1 MATFTAVP
9 DLTGVERLVDAN
21 TAKVLEAF
29 IDNRIGEEH
38 LAGSNGYG
46 HDDLGREALERV
58 YAQVFRAEA
67 ALVRPHFA
75 SGTHAIACALFG
87 CLSPGDEL
95 LAVAGAPYD
104 TMEEVIGIRGEGQGS
119 LMDWGVSYRE
129 IPLQADGRVDM
140 DTAVGALSSR
150 SRVALIQRSRGYT
163 WRPSLDIATI
173 ETLISRLKA
182 AKPDLICLVDNCY
195 GEFTEPREPIE
206 AGADLVAGSLIKNPG
221 AGIVPCG
228 GYLAGREDLVERAAC
243 RLYAPGIGRAGGATL
258 DFTRW
263 ALQGFFMAPQ
273 IVGESLKGAIYAAH
287 LFQQL
292 GYDVSPGPGDART
305 DIIQAIRLGSPNKLI
320 QFCGAVQASSPVGSY
335 VKPIADVVPGYGD
348 NVVMAG
354 GTFVE
359 GSTVE
364 LSADG
369 PLREPYVAYLQGGLS
384 FSHVKWALHRV
395 VQVVGSA

>member
-1 MATFTAVP
+1 MGNTTVRP
-9 DLTGVERLVDAN
+9 DLTRIEALVDAN
-21 TAKVLEAF
+21 TAKVLQAF

-38 LAGSNGYG
+38 LAGTNGYG

-75 SGTHAIACALFG
+75 SGTHAIATALFG
-87 CLSPGDEL
+87 CLKPGDEL
-95 LAVAGAPYD
+95 VAIAGPPYD
-104 TMEEVIGIRGEGQGS
+104 TLEEVIGIREEGQGS
-119 LMDWGVSYRE
+119 LMDWGVGYTE
-129 IPLQADGRVDM
+129 IPLKDDGRVDVA
-140 DTAVGALSSR
+140 TAVAALGPR

-163 WRPSLDIATI
+163 WRSSLEIATLAP
-173 ETLISRLKA
+173 LIQRLKA
-182 AKPDLICLVDNCY
+182 QKPDLICLVDNCY
-195 GEFTEPREPIE
+195 GEFTELSEPIE

-228 GYLAGREDLVERAAC
+228 GYIAGREDLVERSAC

-263 ALQGFFMAPQ
+263 ALQGLFMAPHV
-273 IVGESLKGAIYAAH
+273 VGEALKGAIYAAH
-287 LFQQL
+287 LFQEL
-292 GYDVSPGPGDART
+292 GYAVSPGPDDPRT
-305 DIIQAIRLGSPNKLI
+305 DIIQAIRLGSPDKLLR
-320 QFCGAVQASSPVGSY
+320 FCGAIQASSPVGAY
-335 VKPIADVVPGYGD
+335 VRPIADVVPGYGD
-348 NVVMAG
+348 HVVMAA

-369 PLREPYVAYLQGGLS
+369 PLREPYIAYLQGGLS
-384 FSHVKWALHRV
+384 FSHVKWALNHV
-395 VQVVGSA
+395 VSAVGRA